1 MMADRPETA
10 YVRSNGQVTLPV
22 HVRRAAELAE
32 GDIVEVVLQDDGTIL
47 LRPVMVLDR
56 SQEDLFSR
64 TGQRQTPALDEA
76 GPRERAREL
85 VRRRHLPLPTGRRLD
100 ALVDRYERGELTR
113 KAFIDEAIILGLPAG
128 SIAAIVAD
136 PPRRELDATPQD
148 SRAGK
153 SPGGPARPH
162 TVRIVQAVQS
172 LLYLPLYIAYD
183 VGFFDDEGLD
193 VQITT
198 AGGGPEAWSAVESGL
213 AEYSIHDPVF
223 AVRALERGVEDACV
237 VGAIC
242 NGQAILALARDP
254 AIEPTEDP
262 QVFITES
269 VSGRTVSTQPEPD
282 SQWAL
287 LRFVRFLYQAGEKSA
302 YRNLQVPI
310 GTEHLPVLDGRADIC
325 LTFPPQAEIGIAEGL
340 HEVFD
345 FSRFFGPYLL
355 SALATRRGV
364 IRANPKV
371 HEAVLFALEKACQ
384 YAHAFPEE
392 VVRIAQR
399 EFPHID
405 PHVAAQAARRC
416 LRRDF
421 LPAHVA
427 VDAEAWR
434 QNSVLNTFVETTRQY
449 RSIGEAVDNQAAF
462 HAYRTLGNLRTTW
475 DEPRPIT
482 RVVSADGMTSP
493 LRSDTGP
500 SR

>member
-1 MMADRPETA
+1 MADRPETA

-22 HVRRAAELAE
+22 QVRRAAQLAE
-32 GDIVEVVLQDDGTIL
+32 GDVVEVVLQKDGTIL

-56 SQEDLFSR
+56 LQEDLFFR
-64 TGQRQTPALDEA
+64 TGERRTPALDEA
-76 GPRERAREL
+76 GLRERAREL

-100 ALVDRYERGELTR
+100 TLVDRYERGELTR

-128 SIAAIVAD
+128 SIAAIIAD
-136 PPRRELDATPQD
+136 PPRRDVEATPHD
-148 SRAGK
+148 SGAGE

-172 LLYLPLYIAYD
+172 LLYLPLYVAHD
-183 VGFFDDEGLD
+183 AGFFADEGLD
-193 VQITT
+193 VEITT
-198 AGGGPEAWSAVESGL
+198 AGGGPEAWSEVESGL
-213 AEYSIHDPVF
+213 AEYSVHDPVF

-254 AIEPTEDP
+254 AIELTEDP

-269 VSGRTVSTQPEPD
+269 ASGRAVSTQPEPD

-287 LRFVRFLYQAGEKSA
+287 LRFLRFLYQAGDESA

-325 LTFPPQAEIGIAEGL
+325 LAFPPQAEIGIAGGL

-355 SALATRRGV
+355 SALATRRSV
-364 IRANPKV
+364 IQANPKV
-371 HEAVLFALEKACQ
+371 HEAVIFALEKACQ

-399 EFPHID
+399 EFPQID
-405 PHVAAQAARRC
+405 PHVVAQAARRC

-434 QNSVLNTFVETTRQY
+434 QNSVLNRFVETIRQY
-449 RSIGEAVDNQAAF
+449 RSVGEVVDNEAAL
-462 HAYRTLGNLRTTW
+462 HAYRALGNLRMTW
-475 DEPRPIT
+475 DKTRPIT
-482 RVVSADGMTSP
+482 RVVSTEGTTSP
-493 LRSDTGP
+493 RRSRADP
-500 SR
+500 SH

>member
-1 MMADRPETA
+1 MADRPETA

-22 HVRRAAELAE
+22 HVRRAAELQE
-32 GDIVEVVLQDDGTIL
+32 GDVVEVVLQDDGTIL
-47 LRPVMVLDR
+47 LRPVMVMDR
-56 SQEDLFSR
+56 LQEDLFFR
-64 TGQRQTPALDEA
+64 TGERQIPALAET
-76 GPRERAREL
+76 GLRERAHEL
-85 VRRRHLPLPTGRRLD
+85 VRRRHVPLPTGRRLG

-128 SIAAIVAD
+128 SIAAIIAD
-136 PPRRELDATPQD
+136 PPRREPSLEASTHDTV
-148 SRAGK
+148 STGRAD
-153 SPGGPARPH
+153 RPH

-172 LLYLPLYIAYD
+172 LLYLPLYVAHD
-183 VGFFDDEGLD
+183 AGFFDDEGLD
-193 VQITT
+193 VEITT

-213 AEYSIHDPVF
+213 AEYSVHDPVF

-254 AIEPTEDP
+254 AIESTEDP
-262 QVFITES
+262 RVFIAET
-269 VSGRTVSTQPEPD
+269 VPGRIVSTQPEPD

-287 LRFVRFLYQAGEKSA
+287 LRFLRFLYQAGDESA

-325 LTFPPQAEIGIAEGL
+325 LAFPPQAEIGIVEGL

-355 SALATRRGV
+355 SALATRRVV
-364 IRANPKV
+364 IQANPKV
-371 HEAVLFALEKACQ
+371 HEAVLFALERACQ

-392 VVRIAQR
+392 IVRVAQR
-399 EFPHID
+399 EFPQMD
-405 PHVAAQAARRC
+405 PHVAARAARRC

-434 QNSVLNTFVETTRQY
+434 QNSVLNRFVQTTRQY
-449 RSIGEAVDNQAAF
+449 RGFGELVDNEAAL
-462 HAYRTLGNLRTTW
+462 HAYRTLGNLRMTW
-475 DEPRPIT
+475 DKPRPIK
-482 RVVSADGMTSP
+482 RVVSA
-493 LRSDTGP
+493 RA
-500 SR
+500 